1 MDYFLLKQDEEYTNA
16 PVLMDVFS
24 KLDVRNINLLN
35 AHKIEDIIIFNV
47 KCHEETEFLDILDK
61 NLFLISEEMKK
72 IIEKYDSGILFKTV
86 PLIDLQYKKQ
96 GNYYM
101 PIFEELECLSEK
113 AELNLNKTVVKKIIL
128 DKEKIKN
135 KKIFKIKESE
145 KTLVVVRLE
154 VAESLLRR
162 EFKGMSLKRLEVY
175 DNA

>member
-1 MDYFLLKQDEEYTNA
+1 
-16 PVLMDVFS
+16 
-24 KLDVRNINLLN
+24 
-35 AHKIEDIIIFNV
+35 
-47 KCHEETEFLDILDK
+47 
-61 NLFLISEEMKK
+61 MKK
-72 IIEKYDSGILFKTV
+72 IIEKYDPEILFKTV
-86 PLIDLQYKKQ
+86 PLIDLKYKKQ

-101 PIFEELECLSEK
+101 PIFEEVECLSEK

-135 KKIFKIKESE
+135 KKIFEIKESE

-175 DNA
+175 DNEK